1 MTGLRSYED
10 PCGIARALDR
20 IGERWAL
27 LVVRELLLGPKR
39 FSDLRTGLSH
49 ASPNVLSQRL
59 DELERSGVV
68 HRRQLPPP
76 ANVTVYE
83 LTEWGR
89 ELEGV
94 ILALGK
100 WGSRAV
106 PVPKG
111 ELSLDALMIALETT
125 FDPSAAHGLQL
136 KVELRLGP
144 ERFTAKVAKG
154 RLELKRG
161 TFDDPDA
168 ILTTDPATLRQLVFA
183 KKPLPARDVEGDLEL
198 ARKFLALFPR
208 PAPAGT

>member
-10 PCGIARALDR
+10 PCGVARALDR

-39 FSDLRTGLSH
+39 FSDLRAGLSH

-59 DELERSGVV
+59 DELEQSGVV

-83 LTEWGR
+83 LTPWGLQ
-89 ELEGV
+89 LESV
-94 ILALGK
+94 VLALGR

-111 ELSLDALMIALETT
+111 ELSIDALMIALETT
-125 FDPSAAHGLQL
+125 FDAEAAAGL
-136 KVELRLGP
+136 ELIIELELGA
-144 ERFTAKVAKG
+144 ERFVARVARKQ
-154 RLELKRG
+154 LELKRG
-161 TFDDPDA
+161 SAEDPDA
-168 ILTTDPATLRQLVFA
+168 VISTDAATLRKLVFGGR
-183 KKPLPARDVEGDLEL
+183 PLATKEARGDTKL
-198 ARKFLALFPR
+198 ARTFLSLFPR
-208 PAPAGT
+208 PAPA